1 MVFGQPVY
9 NSEQRRA
16 ILQQYKNYI
25 DDLREKK
32 ALSSWDDVE
41 EGKLKKA
48 TKTKRRIKRDKTLS
62 KNNKK
67 RRKKRRRR
75 RSKKSKITLAKLRN
89 LLCNDRYIK

>member
-9 NSEQRRA
+9 NTEQRRA

-67 RRKKRRRR
+67 RRKRRR
-75 RSKKSKITLAKLRN
+75 RSKKSKITPAKLRN

>member
-9 NSEQRRA
+9 NREQRRA

-32 ALSSWDDVE
+32 ALSSWD
-41 EGKLKKA
+41 KA
-48 TKTKRRIKRDKTLS
+48 TKTKGRIKRDKTLS

-67 RRKKRRRR
+67 RIKRRKR
-75 RSKKSKITLAKLRN
+75 KKSKITLAKLRN

>member
-9 NSEQRRA
+9 NTEQRRA

-67 RRKKRRRR
+67 RRKRR

>member
-9 NSEQRRA
+9 NTEQRRA

-32 ALSSWDDVE
+32 ALSSWD
-41 EGKLKKA
+41 KA

-62 KNNKK
+62 KNNRK
-67 RRKKRRRR
+67 RRKRRRR
-75 RSKKSKITLAKLRN
+75 RKKSKITLAKLRN
-89 LLCNDRYIK
+89 LLGNDRYIK